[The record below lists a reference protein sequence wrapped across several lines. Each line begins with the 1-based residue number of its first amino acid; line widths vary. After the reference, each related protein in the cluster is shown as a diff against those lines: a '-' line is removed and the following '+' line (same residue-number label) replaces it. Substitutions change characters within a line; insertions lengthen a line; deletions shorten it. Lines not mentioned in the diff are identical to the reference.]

1 MLSLAI
7 KEKMEI
13 SLLGEPR
20 LVGGV
25 SSVFEGILYGHT
37 AVHIVKSALR
47 RSMFSQ
53 WWNY

>member
-7 KEKMEI
+7 KERMEI

-25 SSVFEGILYGHT
+25 SSVLEGIDRTKDILQS
-37 AVHIVKSALR
+37 I
-47 RSMFSQ
+47 
-53 WWNY
+53 